1 MTLLLI
7 ALGIIAGLISS
18 YYLAVIRFRQLMVIA
33 YHLPFRFWRPY
44 TARYDALENRST
56 YELLGGKER
65 FKSHRAFLSMYRA
78 RRPFVTEQ
86 FRSLWNAYAKQV
98 GRDYGLVLLVALG
111 LFWSVFWA
119 FIAPFLVIQL
129 VTFLRLHLV
138 QNYRADFFAT
148 LLVSLMLSE
157 QHKAL

>member
-1 MTLLLI
+1 MTGWIATLALL
-7 ALGIIAGLISS
+7 AGSISS
-18 YYLAVIRFRQLMVIA
+18 YYLAVIRFRQLMVVI
-33 YHLPFRFWRPY
+33 YHLPFRFWQPY
-44 TARYDALENRST
+44 TALYDALEDRST

-65 FKSHRAFLSMYRA
+65 FKSHRAFLSMYHA
-78 RRPFVTEQ
+78 RRPFVAEQ
-86 FRSLWNAYAKQV
+86 FRSLWGVYAKQV

-119 FIAPFLVIQL
+119 FIVPFLAIQL

>member
-1 MTLLLI
+1 MIGWMATLALL
-7 ALGIIAGLISS
+7 AGSISS
-18 YYLAVIRFRQLMVIA
+18 YYLAVIRFRQLVLVV
-33 YHLPFRFWRPY
+33 YHIPFRFWQPY
-44 TARYDALENRST
+44 TALYDALEDRST

-65 FKSHRAFLSMYRA
+65 FKSHKAFLSMYRDK
-78 RRPFVTEQ
+78 RSIVTGQ

-119 FIAPFLVIQL
+119 FIIPFLVIQL

-138 QNYRADFFAT
+138 QNYRADFFAI

-157 QHKAL
+157 QHRAL